1 MNDPLVRLLF
11 LLHLATTFFML
22 GVIWFVQVV
31 HYPIFAKTGSTEF
44 SGYEQTHTTLTTW
57 VVCAAD
63 VGGSGHR
70 HASSVVPTRGNLKPA
85 IRDRFGSPGVTSQ
98 KYRLFRF
105 LVRASRDLWA
115 FLLGEGRF
123 PRHSHL
129 SPEDPKYRDEWHGSW

>member
-1 MNDPLVRLLF
+1 MPAYDKTLIQGLL
-11 LLHLATTFFML
+11 A
-22 GVIWFVQVV
+22 
-31 HYPIFAKTGSTEF
+31 
-44 SGYEQTHTTLTTW
+44 
-57 VVCAAD
+57 AAD
-63 VGGSGHR
+63 GAATNDAKGK
-70 HASSVVPTRGNLKPA
+70 AFEDLA
-85 IRDRFGSPGVTSQ
+85 VTSQ